1 MRRLVCDNAVRRCC
15 RKSRDTAKGGHDAV
29 KPMKNPCTM
38 VDIAILLMML
48 LTLASSITL
57 ASAAAPLNPLSTRK
71 GGGSKMR

>member
-1 MRRLVCDNAVRRCC
+1 
-15 RKSRDTAKGGHDAV
+15 V